1 MCDQSTVFGTTQYL
15 RMPSRDRVKICELK
29 VNSSVFTLCPHTHVQ
44 PADSASQDYKSF
56 YQLRSRVKHSVV
68 VSKEEEE
75 AEQDQFKVDSRR
87 SSRCAY

>member
-1 MCDQSTVFGTTQYL
+1 MNL
-15 RMPSRDRVKICELK
+15 
-29 VNSSVFTLCPHTHVQ
+29 VNSSVFTLCPHTHAQ
-44 PADSASQDYKSF
+44 PADSASQDFKSF

-75 AEQDQFKVDSRR
+75 AEQDVDQFKVDSSR